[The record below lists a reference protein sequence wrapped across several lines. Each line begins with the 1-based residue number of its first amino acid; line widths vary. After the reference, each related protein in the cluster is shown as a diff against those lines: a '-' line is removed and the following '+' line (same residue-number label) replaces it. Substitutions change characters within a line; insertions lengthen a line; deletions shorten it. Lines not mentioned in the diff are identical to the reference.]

1 MSTRDSLPL
10 QERVPLNNTLQRAS
24 DLLILFLLISLL
36 YCRLIS
42 LHFRGF
48 VWLLSFICESWFTFV
63 WILDTNAKWNPVTY
77 KTYPH
82 NLLKRLDELPAVD
95 IFVTTADPKLEPPII
110 TVNTVLSLLAVEY
123 PVEKLACYVSDDA
136 ASAATF
142 YSLVQA
148 SKFAKLW
155 VPFCKKYDVRV
166 RAPSVYFSTQ
176 CPPSVPSALPSDF
189 RNDWNHVKD
198 EYEKLCQR
206 IENACKEKHDGVPKT
221 DEFADF
227 SDVERGNHPSIV
239 KIIWENNKDANAME
253 DGFPHLIYVSREKRP
268 RHSHHFKAGAM
279 NVLTRVSGVMTNAPL
294 ILNVDCDMFANNPE
308 VFLHGMCLLFGFP
321 HEVHSGYVQTPQQF
335 YGGLK
340 DDPFG
345 NQLVVLQH
353 KLGLGIAGLQGPFY
367 GGTGCF
373 HRRKIIYGSPP
384 NLPHAH
390 RYDVLSYKD
399 SKQVFGDCRE
409 LLDSAAHIRSANM
422 KTSGKLIDLSAKIE
436 AAKQVAS
443 CTYEFNTS
451 WGKEIGWLYGA
462 VVEDLITGLKIQ
474 SMGWESKCM
483 TLDPA
488 PFLGIAPTGGPASL
502 TQHKRWATGL
512 LEFLLGPYNPLLATI
527 YKSLSFRQCLTY
539 LLINVWPLR
548 SLFELCYT
556 LLPACSFLTNTSFFP
571 KASEPAIMIPLGL
584 MVSYNV
590 RTLMEYFEC
599 GLSIRA
605 WWNNQRMQRIYA
617 LTAWLFGF
625 IGGVL
630 KTMGLSETIFE
641 LTRKD
646 QNSGKSNIDPRR
658 FTFDSSPM
666 FVPGTAV
673 VMVNMVALVVG
684 LVRMMVNGEDVE
696 EGGGD
701 SPGLGELVCSL
712 WVLLSFWPFIKGL
725 FGKGCYGIPWVIVFK
740 AAALVLLFLQIFAK
754 WS

>member
-1 MSTRDSLPL
+1 MPMSTRDSLPL

-24 DLLILFLLISLL
+24 DLIILFHLISLL
-36 YCRLIS
+36 YYRLIS
-42 LHFRGF
+42 LHFHGF

-63 WILDTNAKWNPVTY
+63 WILYTNAKWNPVTY
-77 KTYPH
+77 KTYPQ

-136 ASAATF
+136 ASPATF

-176 CPPSVPSALPSDF
+176 CSPSVSSARALSSDF

-206 IENACKEKHDGVPKT
+206 IANACKEKHDDVPKT

-239 KIIWENNKDANAME
+239 KVIWENNKDAME
-253 DGFPHLIYVSREKRP
+253 DGFPHLIYVPREKRP

-294 ILNVDCDMFANNPE
+294 MLNVDCDMFANNPE
-308 VFLHGMCLLFGFP
+308 VFLHGMCLLFGFSD
-321 HEVHSGYVQTPQQF
+321 EVHCGYVQTFQQF

-345 NQLVVLQH
+345 NQLVVLQY
-353 KLGLGIAGLQGPFY
+353 KIGLGIAGLQGPFY

-390 RYDVLSYKD
+390 RYDVLSYKE

-436 AAKQVAS
+436 AAKQLAS

-502 TQHKRWATGL
+502 TQYKRWATGL

-527 YKSLSFRQCLTY
+527 YKSLRFRQCLTY
-539 LLINVWPLR
+539 LLINAWPLR
-548 SLFELCYT
+548 SPFELCYT
-556 LLPACSFLTNTSFFP
+556 LLPAYCFLTNTSFLP

-584 MVSYNV
+584 MVIYNV
-590 RTLMEYFEC
+590 ATLMEYFEC
-599 GLSIRA
+599 GLSVRA
-605 WWNNQRMQRIYA
+605 WWNNQRMQRIIV
-617 LTAWLFGF
+617 LTSWLFGF

-646 QNSGKSNIDPRR
+646 QNSDIDPRR

-673 VMVNMVALVVG
+673 VMVNVVALVVG

-701 SPGLGELVCSL
+701 GPGLGELVCSL
-712 WVLLSFWPFIKGL
+712 WVLLSFWPFVKGF
-725 FGKGCYGIPWVIVFK
+725 FGRGCYGIPWVIVFK
-740 AAALVLLFLQIFAK
+740 AAVLVLLFLQIFAK
-754 WS
+754 CMI